1 MSMLDTLRAVG
12 RRLLRSYVLFV
23 VVGLVVGLLVAPV
36 AMQAVSTTEPT
47 IAVVP
52 LEGTIDGGS
61 AAAVSAQLQRA
72 RENPDVAAVVI
83 VSNSGGGTASGSETL
98 YLAAKRTAEAKPLV
112 ASVDASAASGA
123 YYTIAP
129 SDYIY
134 AKPSSIVGSVG
145 VRANLPVDVEPND
158 IIGATGPNKL
168 NGYDQ
173 REFYYVLES
182 LRRAFVGAVFESRG
196 DRITV
201 SRSEVATARIFS
213 GAQAV
218 EAGLADGIG
227 DRQSAIREAAERA
240 EVENY
245 RVAVYRP
252 DGTTSFLSR
261 ANYLAST
268 SPEKEMVSPDRFT
281 GQRNSAPVFLM
292 VPGSYLAGGDSTVR
306 AVEATGGT
314 YPSPA
319 PANATAAGADGSPP
333 TATAPEELA
342 PGTARAPAAQ
352 PAVAGV
358 SHAAH

>member
-52 LEGTIDGGS
+52 LAGTIDGGS
-61 AAAVSAQLQRA
+61 ANAVAGQLQRA
-72 RENPDVAAVVI
+72 RENPDVAAVVL

-98 YLAAKRTAEAKPLV
+98 YLAAKRTAAEKPLV
-112 ASVDASAASGA
+112 ASVDAAAASGA

-145 VRANLPVDVEPND
+145 VRANLPQDVEPND
-158 IIGATGPNKL
+158 IIGSTGPNKL

-173 REFYYVLES
+173 REFFYVLES

-196 DRITV
+196 DRISI

-218 EAGLADGIG
+218 DAGLADGIG
-227 DRQSAIREAAERA
+227 DRQTAIREAAKRA
-240 EVENY
+240 DVQDY

-252 DGTTSFLSR
+252 DGTRTFLSR

-268 SPEKEMVSPDRFT
+268 SPQKEMVSPERFT
-281 GQRNSAPVFLM
+281 GQRNAAPVFLM
-292 VPGSYLAGGDSTVR
+292 LPGSYLAEDDSTIRAGTMTGAAAPVAEGEAPADPPDPQATNATTPAAE
-306 AVEATGGT
+306 AVE
-314 YPSPA
+314 PA
-319 PANATAAGADGSPP
+319 ATAGAVVG
-333 TATAPEELA
+333 
-342 PGTARAPAAQ
+342 G
-352 PAVAGV
+352 G
-358 SHAAH
+358 